1 MQPLKLS
8 PLPCAI
14 SSEEI
19 PFVIRGECGFVDEA
33 VVRALMA
40 GPVFSPRVEYERPAA
55 IVEGTAL
62 DFAGWSLPTTAVAA
76 VNPESPRRPT
86 PPVLTEPGLGE
97 PHRGPHRWWLAG
109 MAGATCSFLFAM
121 LLLHLTTHVSRE
133 SGHFITIRPSNVVPV
148 TTKQDG
154 IARSASSQLTRLQAS
169 PLPPPVTGD

>member
-14 SSEEI
+14 PPEEI
-19 PFVIRGECGFVDEA
+19 PSTIRSECGFVDEA

-40 GPVFSPRVEYERPAA
+40 GPVFSPRLECERPEVA
-55 IVEGTAL
+55 VKGTAL
-62 DFAGWSLPTTAVAA
+62 DFAGWSLPTTPMAAVA
-76 VNPESPRRPT
+76 PENTRRPT
-86 PPVLTEPGLGE
+86 PPVLAEPGLGE

-121 LLLHLTTHVSRE
+121 LILHLTTHVSRE
-133 SGHFITIRPSNVVPV
+133 SGHFITIRPSNFVPV
-148 TTKQDG
+148 ATKHG
-154 IARSASSQLTRLQAS
+154 NAGSAAPQLTRLQEN